1 MGGIVAVGDK
11 VQIERK
17 FVGEIAGFDQ
27 THLPNHQNIVM
38 KAKEIRSGVELGMRL
53 GDRIIIG

>member
-1 MGGIVAVGDK
+1 MAVGDK